1 MKGNIVEANTKQTNI
16 NPKAAD
22 ENARSGF
29 PFLAVPPVFDGLAE
43 QNMTRAR
50 EGIEKV
56 KSAAGAINE
65 AVRDACSNNARCAA
79 EYSAKVIEFSGV
91 NTDATLDFL
100 AQLVSVKS
108 PSEAVQLSI
117 TQGRKSFEATTSQNR
132 ELWELA
138 RKVATETAAP
148 LKKGFAS
155 TLPKAA

>member
-1 MKGNIVEANTKQTNI
+1 
-16 NPKAAD
+16 
-22 ENARSGF
+22 
-29 PFLAVPPVFDGLAE
+29 
-43 QNMTRAR
+43 
-50 EGIEKV
+50 V

-79 EYSAKVIEFSGV
+79 EYAAKVIEFSGV
-91 NTDATLDFL
+91 NADATLDFL
-100 AQLVSVKS
+100 TQLVSVKS

-155 TLPKAA
+155 ALPKAA